1 MSNHRCTHL
10 RIIKKIQVVRFV
22 YSMHQIPRHYIFRVP
37 TNKNVV
43 IFTNKN
49 ITIDYGSLGL
59 NIPPAPTT
67 LLGAFKTTSECAGTM
82 GFVRPCIRLFE
93 LSANVNHIH
102 VLPIRHFRSPII
114 HLLCPPRPTHPSPPI

>member
-1 MSNHRCTHL
+1 MFIPC
-10 RIIKKIQVVRFV
+10 IKYQDI
-22 YSMHQIPRHYIFRVP
+22 IPRHYIFRVP

-114 HLLCPPRPTHPSPPI
+114 HLLCPPRPTHPSKKKKKINKINKLIHKME